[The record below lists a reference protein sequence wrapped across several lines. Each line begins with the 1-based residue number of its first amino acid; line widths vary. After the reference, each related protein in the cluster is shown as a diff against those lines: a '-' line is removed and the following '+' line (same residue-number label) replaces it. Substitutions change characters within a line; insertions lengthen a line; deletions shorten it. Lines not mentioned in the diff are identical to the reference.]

1 MSKSRKRKRRKTYR
15 QKAKRK
21 RQTKYRRKTQHR
33 RNTKYRRK
41 TKRRKTKV
49 RGGADSGSQEKWL
62 GRQLGRAASSRRY
75 PGRMLGLS
83 HPGRMLGLSQPT
95 AEPAQE
101 SAEESVEESAAS
113 LPPFSNDPLFKEDE
127 DAYMKKLE
135 EKATEKD
142 NILFPPDSSG
152 ELSDKVLDTGLESL
166 LSSKDHRTVV
176 KRIYDK
182 TWYEDDDPFADPL
195 HGKHKPPQQLS
206 DIFQSKMTEYEK
218 NASLCR
224 DESQSQPLPYGWR
237 VGAGTFRILSLL
249 WDAVDPYPSH
259 IAYPLEINKVFEL
272 ITPDEAHV
280 KSVNLPLTF
289 ATTDIGQGSSPLRY
303 NIPFMMKYMRG
314 IVDLKNIKVYVNF
327 NQYSTQNKFKEEIFK
342 IACPDDDCLYLWIPI
357 IDYNAPNVSQLIYW
371 VHLCKYCR
379 DHSMRMI
386 YHCGAGRG
394 RTIFMTL
401 CNLLYMT
408 KLYAEE
414 AVIGASIVNGTRV
427 KITGG
432 EQEDIGKIG
441 TVENEEGDE
450 WSVLCDSGRV
460 KVNSGFLEVMP
471 KINPKEGIESL
482 LRKSVKWRKARAF
495 CTSAQD
501 YIEKVLKTEKQL
513 YNLLEIFLPKGW
525 DYSDGELFN
534 VVEFTAPAGDDGA
547 YQLLIERLNRVRDL
561 LSIPVDPS
569 FNPYESGLEWAKE
582 WVVRHKPRLSLIVK
596 GEKESAGFTCDDNLI
611 VNGVLD
617 GSSAEEA
624 QITTGMKLIKYPEYS
639 QGEGVKTEPG
649 EPGAWN
655 SVGRGVMKCEKP
667 WTFVFESK

>member
-1 MSKSRKRKRRKTYR
+1 MSKSRKRKRSKTYQ
-15 QKAKRK
+15 QKSKSK
-21 RQTKYRRKTQHR
+21 RQTKYHRKTKHCRKTQHR
-33 RNTKYRRK
+33 INTKYRRK

-49 RGGADSGSQEKWL
+49 RGG
-62 GRQLGRAASSRRY
+62 Y
-75 PGRMLGLS
+75 PG
-83 HPGRMLGLSQPT
+83 HPGRMLDLSQPA
-95 AEPAQE
+95 AEPVKASVE
-101 SAEESVEESAAS
+101 SAES
-113 LPPFSNDPLFKEDE
+113 LPPFSNDPVFKEDE

-166 LSSKDHRTVV
+166 LSSKDHRTGV
-176 KRIYDK
+176 KRIYEP

-195 HGKHKPPQQLS
+195 HGKHKPLRQLS

-224 DESQSQPLPYGWR
+224 DELQSQPLPYGWR
-237 VGAGTFRILSLL
+237 EGAGTYRILSLL
-249 WDAVDPYPSH
+249 WDAVEPYPSH

-272 ITPDEAHV
+272 IAPDEARV

-289 ATTDIGQGSSPLRY
+289 ATTDIQDDDMRY

-432 EQEDIGKIG
+432 EQENIGKIG

-460 KVNSGFLEVMP
+460 KVNSRFLEVMP
-471 KINPKEGIESL
+471 KIYPIEGIESL
-482 LRKSVKWRKARAF
+482 LRKSVEWHKARTF
-495 CTSAQD
+495 STSPRE
-501 YIEKVLKTEKQL
+501 YIEGVLKTEQQL
-513 YNLLEIFLPKGW
+513 YNLLEILLPKGW
-525 DYSDGELFN
+525 DHGDGELFN
-534 VVEFTAPAGDDGA
+534 VVEMTAPTGDVGA
-547 YQLLIERLNRVRDL
+547 YRLLIERLNRARDL
-561 LSIPVDPS
+561 LSIPADPS

-582 WVVRHKPRLSLIVK
+582 WEVRHKPRLSLIVK
-596 GEKESAGFTCDDNLI
+596 EGESAGFTCNDHLI

-639 QGEGVKTEPG
+639 QGEGVKIEPG

-655 SVGRGVMKCEKP
+655 SVGYGVMKCEKP
-667 WTFVFESK
+667 WTFIFESK